1 MLFRSQ
7 LVQKLSDYLE
17 YSKESSEVIKTGG
30 LNQIDNWY
38 VWEMQ
43 FDPMTITKME
53 VYFIVYTPTTLI
65 KGYGKKDANAFEYI
79 LQTGSSWKDRIM
91 QGNIIVNLKD
101 GLNINKIIGT
111 YPLQHVF
118 FNDKQLLYHFTDLKP
133 KAEDDLII
141 WYQGDTTSTFETLHP
156 SSLYKQVDET
166 DTSIVHRSNLTI
178 LEKTDFDTPLPGW
191 SYIL

>member
-1 MLFRSQ
+1 
-7 LVQKLSDYLE
+7 
-17 YSKESSEVIKTGG
+17 
-30 LNQIDNWY
+30 
-38 VWEMQ
+38 
-43 FDPMTITKME
+43 
-53 VYFIVYTPTTLI
+53 
-65 KGYGKKDANAFEYI
+65 
-79 LQTGSSWKDRIM
+79 M

-191 SYIL
+191 SYILWTFGIIALLLIIFISYKLIYLIYKFIKNIF